1 MAPHNDVRALE
12 YTRFHHDG
20 LGFRRHH
27 LFSGTAV
34 NGDRAGSV
42 RAREE
47 LRDGDG
53 GCHPHW
59 TLGAVLVTMERA
71 LGAAQRVVFEN
82 DAEIGAG
89 YSAFVFGNE
98 SGGQTS
104 HR

>member
-1 MAPHNDVRALE
+1 MAPDNDVRTLE

-27 LFSGTAV
+27 LLSGTAV

-47 LRDGDG
+47 LRYGDG
-53 GCHPHW
+53 GGHPHW
-59 TLGAVLVTMERA
+59 TLRTVLVTMKRA

-82 DAEIGAG
+82 DAEIGARCAA
-89 YSAFVFGNE
+89 YVFGNE
-98 SGGQTS
+98 SC
-104 HR
+104 